1 MDKKLFHLPAYL
13 QRLAAIAVL
22 LSVTVSVAAADIDW
36 QGTSYTQLIS
46 PDKDD
51 FQVTSEKVFYLYN
64 VGQKKFVNVGASYD
78 AEPILS
84 NVGIKM
90 ICAYCTDSSDP
101 KVFIRTSINN
111 SGDRYYLGLKGDIGN
126 TNVPSRLLCD
136 LSPEIDETTI
146 RGYQCGW
153 YFVPTGNGNR
163 LRIRNSKNVNTTS
176 GDENMCYNPETGRL
190 ETSNTADEN
199 AEWLLITLNEYET
212 KIKALREGEIE
223 VTAYITDS
231 RFSRNNLWVSA
242 WKWDNTDGTQHQI
255 GEPEDL
261 VYGSTTYTG
270 YGFPG
275 GVGYQDEAR
284 NGITV
289 NYYSQFNVAEVKA
302 GEANRLCQ
310 TIKGLPAGSYRLTCQ
325 AFYDDGNSGTSKD
338 ASCYIFANDQHT
350 TLKPVTQA
358 VLNGVTVP
366 TAEDAKTTYNVGT
379 ETPVLS
385 PYTYTHSTSGFSQT
399 YCTTTTKDGKTV
411 PSDGMA
417 AAMFFNYNEK
427 ICVNEVYVNLRDG
440 EDLVIGFNKGNAAG
454 WVAADNFRLYYLGRY
469 EYVIDED
476 ALPSQAVNDDLYDAN
491 INFRRTMGNNWT
503 SIVLPFNVTRAQFE
517 KTFGQDAIVSE
528 LVGIDPDDDHRI
540 LFNEVTKGA
549 EDDVYMQAGT
559 HYIIYGAGSP
569 QYDENEKYSFV
580 INNNET
586 LTTTVKGPVYQFS
599 NINRRSE
606 DPQPTL
612 FNLVMHSS
620 HHAFDRSKI
629 HHQVHTTR
637 DKSPV
642 VALNEKYGRNEA
654 QFTSTWGGTAQK
666 GFYKI
671 DYKDNN
677 TFKDAVKT
685 AHSIA
690 VLVKVENTGNSEA
703 EADIVSSFGA
713 QNGGFGIVVNKGK
726 LQYHIYTGGEWKYI
740 DSGVTPE
747 ADKYYYVV
755 GTWSTDGTANIYVDG
770 VLKATR
776 TDAGTSLTLP
786 SETEQCIGIGGSI
799 TETGIQRAFNGA
811 VVIARLYD
819 VALTEEQ
826 IKTLYA
832 KLTPIKDEPMIYT
845 TTSGG
850 KERHLKFIGT
860 YGYEADKKAPKG
872 SYFVSDGKM
881 YHLTSDI
888 PLYGFRGY
896 IVETDAQGNPLDA
909 SQTQTLSL
917 RVKSADGTLTD
928 IDPVVAETRAPA
940 AQCIYNI
947 NGQVVRRGTTSTAG
961 LPKGMY
967 IIGGRKVTVR

>member
-1 MDKKLFHLPAYL
+1 MEKKLFHLPAYL
-13 QRLAAIAVL
+13 QRLAAIAAL
-22 LSVTVSVAAADIDW
+22 LSVTVSMAAADIDW

-46 PDKDD
+46 ENKEN
-51 FQVTSEKVFYLYN
+51 FEVTSEKVFYLYN

-90 ICAYCTDSSDP
+90 ICAYCTDVSDP
-101 KVFIRTSINN
+101 KVYIRTSINN
-111 SGDRYYLGLKGDIGN
+111 SGNRYYLGLKGN
-126 TNVPSRLLCD
+126 TDDTDVPSRLLCD
-136 LSPEIDETTI
+136 LSPQIDTST

-153 YFVPTGNGNR
+153 YFVSTGNGNR
-163 LRIRNSKNVNTTS
+163 VRIKNSKNVNTTS
-176 GDENMCYNPETGRL
+176 GDENMYYNPTTGRL
-190 ETSNTADEN
+190 ETSNTAGEN
-199 AEWLLITLNEYET
+199 AEWLLITLHEYET

-242 WKWDNTDGTQHQI
+242 WNWDNTTGDKHQI

-261 VYGSTTYTG
+261 VYGGKTYTG

-275 GVGYQDEAR
+275 GVGYSDANR
-284 NGITV
+284 DNITV

-302 GEANRLCQ
+302 GEANRIYQ
-310 TIKGLPAGSYRLTCQ
+310 TITGLPAGSYRLTCQ

-358 VLNGVTVP
+358 VLPDGVTVP
-366 TAEDAKTTYNVGT
+366 ENTTTYIVGKDK
-379 ETPVLS
+379 PLLS
-385 PYTYTHSTSGFSQT
+385 PYTYTHSTSGFTHT
-399 YCTTTTKDGKTV
+399 YCTTTTKDGKNV

-417 AAMFFNYNEK
+417 AAMFFNYDEK
-427 ICVNEVYVNLRDG
+427 TCVNEVYVNLRDG
-440 EDLVIGFNKGNAAG
+440 EDLVIGFNKGTTDG
-454 WVAADNFRLYYLGRY
+454 WVATDNFRLYYLGRY

-476 ALPSQAVNDDLYDAN
+476 AMPSQAVNDDLYDAN

-503 SIVLPFNVTRAQFE
+503 SIVLPFDVTRAQFE
-517 KTFGQDAIVSE
+517 KTFGTGAIVSE
-528 LVGIDPDDDHRI
+528 LVGIDPSDDHRI
-540 LFNEVTKGA
+540 LFNEVNKGA
-549 EDDVYMQAGT
+549 EDDVYMHAGT

-569 QYDENEKYSFV
+569 QVADGSEYSFV

-586 LTTTVKGPVYQFS
+586 LTTTVTGPVYQFS

-637 DKSPV
+637 DTSPV

-654 QFTSTWGGTAQK
+654 QFKSTWGGTAQK

-677 TFKDAVKT
+677 TFKDAVQT

-690 VLVKVENTGNSEA
+690 VLVKVENTDNSQA

-713 QNGGFGIVVNKGK
+713 QNGGFGIVVKDKK

-740 DSGVTPE
+740 DSGVIPV

-755 GTWSTDGTANIYVDG
+755 GTWSTDGTAKIYVDG

-799 TETGIQRAFNGA
+799 TASGIQRAYNGA

-819 VALTEEQ
+819 VALTEQ
-826 IKTLYA
+826 QVQTLYE
-832 KLTPIKDEPMIYT
+832 KLTPIKDEPRIYET
-845 TTSGG
+845 ASGG
-850 KERHLKFIGT
+850 RQRYLRFFGT
-860 YGYEADKKAPKG
+860 YGYEENRKAPKG

-888 PLYGFRGY
+888 SLYGFRGY
-896 IVETDAQGNPLDA
+896 IVETDAQGNPLGE
-909 SQTQTLSL
+909 SQPLSL

-940 AQCIYNI
+940 AQCIYNM

>member
-1 MDKKLFHLPAYL
+1 MEKKLFHLPAYL
-13 QRLAAIAVL
+13 QRLAAIAAL
-22 LSVTVSVAAADIDW
+22 LSITVSVAAADIDW
-36 QGTSYTQLIS
+36 QGTSYTDLIS
-46 PDKDD
+46 KNKENFD
-51 FQVTSEKVFYLYN
+51 VNSEKVFYLYN

-90 ICAYCTDSSDP
+90 ICAAYDSSTDGLY
-101 KVFIRTSINN
+101 VIRTSINN
-111 SGDRYYLGLKGDIGN
+111 SGNRFYIGLKGDEKN
-126 TNVPSRLLCD
+126 TEVPSRLLCD
-136 LSPEIDETTI
+136 LSPDIAEAK

-153 YFVPTGNGNR
+153 YFVSTGNGKR
-163 LRIRNSKNVNTTS
+163 VRIKNSKNVNTTS
-176 GDENMCYNPETGRL
+176 DDENMYYNPTTGRL

-199 AEWLLITLNEYET
+199 AEWLLITLHEYET

-231 RFSRNNLWVSA
+231 RFSRNNLWVTA
-242 WKWDNTDGTQHQI
+242 WNWDNTTGDKHQI
-255 GEPEDL
+255 GEPENL
-261 VYGSTTYTG
+261 VYNDQTYAG
-270 YGFPG
+270 WGFPG
-275 GVGYQDEAR
+275 GGGYSDTDR
-284 NGITV
+284 NGINV

-302 GEANRLCQ
+302 GEANRLYQ
-310 TIKGLPAGSYRLTCQ
+310 TITGLPAGSYRLTCQ

-350 TLKPVTQA
+350 TLKPVNQA
-358 VLNGVTVP
+358 VLPDGVTVP
-366 TAEDAKTTYNVGT
+366 TETGSKTTYNVGT
-379 ETPVLS
+379 ETPLLS
-385 PYTYTHSTSGFSQT
+385 PYTYTHSSGFSQT

-440 EDLVIGFNKGNAAG
+440 EELVIGFNKGNAAG

-528 LVGIDPDDDHRI
+528 LVGIDPSDDHRI

-549 EDDVYMQAGT
+549 SDDVYMKAGT
-559 HYIIYGAGSP
+559 HYIINGAGSP
-569 QYDENEKYSFV
+569 QVAENDEYRFV

-637 DKSPV
+637 DTSPV
-642 VALNEKYGRNEA
+642 VALNREYGRNEA

-677 TFKDAVKT
+677 TFKDAVQK

-690 VLVKVENTGNSEA
+690 VLVKVENTNNSQA

-713 QNGGFGIVVNKGK
+713 QNGGFGIVVNEGK
-726 LQYHIYTGGEWKYI
+726 LQYNIYTGGEWKYI
-740 DSGVTPE
+740 DSGVTPD

-755 GTWSTDGTANIYVDG
+755 GTWSTDGTAKIYVDG

-786 SETEQCIGIGGSI
+786 SETEQNIGIGGSI
-799 TETGIQRAFNGA
+799 TASGIQRAFNGA

-832 KLTPIKDEPMIYT
+832 KLTPIADKPKIYK
-845 TTSGG
+845 TTSEGTD
-850 KERHLKFIGT
+850 RYLKFIGT

-881 YHLTSDI
+881 YHLTSEID
-888 PLYGFRGY
+888 LYGFRGY

-967 IIGGRKVTVR
+967 IVGGRKVTVR

>member
-1 MDKKLFHLPAYL
+1 MEKKLFHLPAYL
-13 QRLAAIAVL
+13 QRLAAIAAL
-22 LSVTVSVAAADIDW
+22 LSITVSVAAADIDW

-46 PDKDD
+46 EDKEN
-51 FQVTSEKVFYLYN
+51 FEVTSPKVFYLYN

-111 SGDRYYLGLKGDIGN
+111 SNDRYYLGLKGDTRN
-126 TNVPSRLLCD
+126 PSVPSRLLCD
-136 LSPEIDETTI
+136 LQPQIDTET

-153 YFVPTGNGNR
+153 YFEPTNNGNR
-163 LRIRNSKNVNTTS
+163 LRIKNSKNVNTTS
-176 GDENMCYNPETGRL
+176 GDENMCYNPTTGRL

-199 AEWLLITLNEYET
+199 AEWLLITLHEYET

-358 VLNGVTVP
+358 VLDGVTVP
-366 TAEDAKTTYNVGT
+366 TAEDAKTTYNVGK
-379 ETPVLS
+379 EQPLLS
-385 PYTYTHSTSGFSQT
+385 PYNYTHSTSGFSKE
-399 YCTTTTKDGKTV
+399 YCTTTTKDGNTV

-417 AAMFFNYNEK
+417 AAMFFNYDEK

-440 EDLVIGFNKGNAAG
+440 EDLVIGFNKGTTDG

-491 INFRRTMGNNWT
+491 INFRRTMGKNWT
-503 SIVLPFNVTRAQFE
+503 SIVLPFDVTRAQFE

-528 LVGIDPDDDHRI
+528 LVGIDPSDDHRI

-549 EDDVYMQAGT
+549 SDDVYMHAGT

-569 QYDENEKYSFV
+569 QVADGKDYSFI

-586 LTTTVKGPVYQFS
+586 LTTTVTGPVYQFS

-637 DKSPV
+637 DTSPV
-642 VALNEKYGRNEA
+642 VELNREYGRNEA

-677 TFKDAVKT
+677 TFKDAVQT

-690 VLVKVENTGNSEA
+690 VLVKVENTNNSQA

-755 GTWSTDGTANIYVDG
+755 GTWSTDGTAKIYVDG
-770 VLKATR
+770 ELKATR

-786 SETEQCIGIGGSI
+786 SETEQNIGIGGSI
-799 TETGIQRAFNGA
+799 TASGIERAFNGA

-860 YGYEADKKAPKG
+860 YGYEENRKAPKG

>member
-1 MDKKLFHLPAYL
+1 MEKKLFHLPAYL
-13 QRLAAIAVL
+13 QRLAAIAAL
-22 LSVTVSVAAADIDW
+22 LSITVSMAAADIDW
-36 QGTSYTQLIS
+36 QGTSYTDLIS
-46 PDKDD
+46 KNKENFD
-51 FQVTSEKVFYLYN
+51 VTSEKVFYLYN

-90 ICAYCTDSSDP
+90 ICAYCNDSSDP

-111 SGDRYYLGLKGDIGN
+111 SNDRYYLGLKGDIGN
-126 TNVPSRLLCD
+126 TDVPSRLLCD
-136 LSPEIDETTI
+136 LQPTIDETST

-153 YFVPTGNGNR
+153 YFVSTGNGNR
-163 LRIRNSKNVNTTS
+163 VRIKNSRNVNTTS
-176 GDENMCYNPETGRL
+176 GDENMYYNPTTGRL
-190 ETSNTADEN
+190 ETSNATDEN
-199 AEWLLITLNEYET
+199 AEWLLITLHEYET

-242 WKWDNTDGTQHQI
+242 WNWDNTTGDKHQI
-255 GEPEDL
+255 GEPENL
-261 VYGSTTYTG
+261 VYNDQTYTG

-275 GVGYQDEAR
+275 GVGYSDAAR
-284 NGITV
+284 NGINV
-289 NYYSQFNVAEVKA
+289 NYYSQFNVAEVKS
-302 GEANRLCQ
+302 GEANRLYQ
-310 TIKGLPAGSYRLTCQ
+310 TITGLPAGSYRLTCQ

-350 TLKPVTQA
+350 TLKPVNQA
-358 VLNGVTVP
+358 VLDGVTVP

-379 ETPVLS
+379 ETPLLS
-385 PYTYTHSTSGFSQT
+385 PYTYTHSSGFSKE

-417 AAMFFNYNEK
+417 AAMFFNYDEK

-440 EDLVIGFNKGNAAG
+440 EELVIGFNKGNAAG

-491 INFRRTMGNNWT
+491 INFRRTMGKNWT
-503 SIVLPFNVTRAQFE
+503 SIVLPFDVTRAQFE
-517 KTFGQDAIVSE
+517 KTFGQEAIVSE
-528 LVGIDPDDDHRI
+528 LVGIDPTDDHRI

-549 EDDVYMQAGT
+549 SDDVYMHAGT

-569 QYDENEKYSFV
+569 QVAENDEYRFV

-612 FNLVMHSS
+612 LNLVMHSSS

-637 DKSPV
+637 DTSPV

-654 QFTSTWGGTAQK
+654 QFKSTWGGEAKK

-690 VLVKVENTGNSEA
+690 VLVKVENTDNSQD

-726 LQYHIYTGGEWKYI
+726 LQYHIYTDGGWQYI
-740 DSGVTPE
+740 DSEVTPE

-755 GTWSTDGTANIYVDG
+755 GTWSTDGTAKIYVDG

-832 KLTPIKDEPMIYT
+832 KLTPIADKPKIYK
-845 TTSGG
+845 TTSEGTD
-850 KERHLKFIGT
+850 RYLKFIGT

>member
-13 QRLAAIAVL
+13 QRLAAIAAL
-22 LSVTVSVAAADIDW
+22 LSITVSVAAADIDW

-90 ICAYCTDSSDP
+90 ICAAYDSSTDGLY
-101 KVFIRTSINN
+101 VIRTSINN
-111 SGDRYYLGLKGDIGN
+111 SGNRFYIGLKGDEKN
-126 TNVPSRLLCD
+126 TEVPSRLLCD
-136 LSPEIDETTI
+136 LSPDIAEAK

-153 YFVPTGNGNR
+153 YFVSTGNGKR
-163 LRIRNSKNVNTTS
+163 VRIKNSKNVNTTS
-176 GDENMCYNPETGRL
+176 DDENMYYNPTTGRL

-199 AEWLLITLNEYET
+199 AEWLLITLHEYET

-242 WKWDNTDGTQHQI
+242 WNWDNTTGDQHQI
-255 GEPEDL
+255 GEPENL
-261 VYGSTTYTG
+261 VYGGTTYTG

-275 GVGYQDEAR
+275 GVGYSDAAR
-284 NGITV
+284 NGINV
-289 NYYSQFNVAEVKA
+289 NYYSQFNVADVKA
-302 GEANRLCQ
+302 GEANRLYQ
-310 TIKGLPAGSYRLTCQ
+310 TITGLPAGSYRLTCQ

-350 TLKPVTQA
+350 TLQPVNQA
-358 VLNGVTVP
+358 VLPDGVTVP

-379 ETPVLS
+379 ETPLLS
-385 PYTYTHSTSGFSQT
+385 PYTYTHSSGFSKE
-399 YCTTTTKDGKTV
+399 YCTTTTKDGNTV

-417 AAMFFNYNEK
+417 AAMFFNYDEK
-427 ICVNEVYVNLRDG
+427 ICVNEVYVNLREG

-528 LVGIDPDDDHRI
+528 LVGIDPTDDHRI

-549 EDDVYMQAGT
+549 EDDVYMHAGT

-612 FNLVMHSS
+612 LNLVMHSS

-637 DKSPV
+637 DTSPV

-690 VLVKVENTGNSEA
+690 VLVKVENTNNSQD

-713 QNGGFGIVVNKGK
+713 QNGGFGIVVNEGK
-726 LQYHIYTGGEWKYI
+726 LQYHIHTGSGWQYI
-740 DSGVTPE
+740 DSEVTPE

-786 SETEQCIGIGGSI
+786 SSESEQCIGIGGSI
-799 TETGIQRAFNGA
+799 TETGIKRAFNGA

-826 IKTLYA
+826 IRTLYA
-832 KLTPIKDEPMIYT
+832 KLTPIKDEPKIYT

-850 KERHLKFIGT
+850 TDRYLKFIGT
-860 YGYEADKKAPKG
+860 YGYEADKKAPNG
-872 SYFVSDGKM
+872 SYFVSDGNM
-881 YHLTSDI
+881 YHLTSEID
-888 PLYGFRGY
+888 LYGFRGY
-896 IVETDAQGNPLDA
+896 IVETDAHGNPLDA

-928 IDPVVAETRAPA
+928 IDPVMAETRESA
-940 AQCIYNI
+940 AQCIFNI

>member
-1 MDKKLFHLPAYL
+1 MEKKLFHLPAYL
-13 QRLAAIAVL
+13 QRLAAIAAL

-36 QGTSYTQLIS
+36 QGTSYTDLIS
-46 PDKDD
+46 ENKENFD
-51 FQVTSEKVFYLYN
+51 VTSEKVFYLYN

-90 ICAYCTDSSDP
+90 ICAYCTPETDG

-136 LSPEIDETTI
+136 LQPQIDTET

-153 YFVPTGNGNR
+153 YFVSTGNGNR
-163 LRIRNSKNVNTTS
+163 VRIKNSRNVNTTS
-176 GDENMCYNPETGRL
+176 GDENMRFNSDNGRL
-190 ETSNTADEN
+190 ETSNTTDEN
-199 AEWLLITLNEYET
+199 AQWLLITLHEYET

-231 RFSRNNLWVSA
+231 RFSRNNLWVTA
-242 WKWDNTDGTQHQI
+242 WKWDNTTGDKHQI

-261 VYGSTTYTG
+261 VYEGTTYAG

-275 GVGYQDEAR
+275 GGSYSDAAR
-284 NGITV
+284 NGINV
-289 NYYSQFNVAEVKA
+289 NYYSQFNVAEVKS
-302 GEANRLCQ
+302 GEANRLYQ
-310 TIKGLPAGSYRLTCQ
+310 TITGLPAGSYRLTCQ
-325 AFYDDGNSGTSKD
+325 AFYDDGNSGTSTN
-338 ASCYIFANDQHT
+338 ASCYIFANDQHS
-350 TLKPVTQA
+350 TLQPVTEA
-358 VLNGVTVP
+358 VLPDGVTVP
-366 TAEDAKTTYNVGT
+366 TETGSKTTYNVGT
-379 ETPVLS
+379 EQPLLS

-427 ICVNEVYVNLRDG
+427 ICVNEVYVNLREG
-440 EDLVIGFNKGNAAG
+440 EELVIGFNKGNAAG

-491 INFRRTMGNNWT
+491 INFRRTMGKNWT
-503 SIVLPFNVTRAQFE
+503 SIVLPFDVTRAQFE
-517 KTFGQDAIVSE
+517 KTFGQEAIVSE
-528 LVGIDPDDDHRI
+528 LVGIDPSDDHRI

-549 EDDVYMQAGT
+549 EDDVYMHAGT

-569 QYDENEKYSFV
+569 QVADGKDYSFI

-586 LTTTVKGPVYQFS
+586 LTTTVTGPVYQFS

-637 DKSPV
+637 YTSPV

-677 TFKDAVKT
+677 TFKDAVQK

-690 VLVKVENTGNSEA
+690 VLVKVENTNNSQDK
-703 EADIVSSFGA
+703 ADIVSSFGA
-713 QNGGFGIVVNKGK
+713 QNGGFGIVVYKGT

-740 DSGVTPE
+740 DSGIIPV

-755 GTWSTDGTANIYVDG
+755 GTWSTDGTAKIYVDG

-819 VALTEEQ
+819 EALTEEQ

-832 KLTPIKDEPMIYT
+832 KLTPIADKPRIYE

-850 KERHLKFIGT
+850 RQRYLRFFGT

-881 YHLTSDI
+881 YHLTSEI

-896 IVETDAQGNPLDA
+896 IVETDAQGNPLEA

>member
-1 MDKKLFHLPAYL
+1 MEKKLFHLPAYL
-13 QRLAAIAVL
+13 QRLAAIAAL

-36 QGTSYTQLIS
+36 QGTSYTDLIS
-46 PDKDD
+46 ENKENFD
-51 FQVTSEKVFYLYN
+51 VTSEKVFYLYN

-90 ICAYCTDSSDP
+90 ICAYCTPETDG

-136 LSPEIDETTI
+136 LQPQIDTET

-153 YFVPTGNGNR
+153 YFVQTGNGNR
-163 LRIRNSKNVNTTS
+163 VRIKNSRNVNTTS
-176 GDENMCYNPETGRL
+176 GDENMRFNSDNGRL
-190 ETSNTADEN
+190 ETSNTTDEN
-199 AEWLLITLNEYET
+199 AQWLLITLHEYET

-231 RFSRNNLWVSA
+231 RFSRNNLWVTA
-242 WKWDNTDGTQHQI
+242 WKWDNTTGDKHQI

-261 VYGSTTYTG
+261 VYEGTTYAG

-275 GVGYQDEAR
+275 GGSYSDAAR
-284 NGITV
+284 NGINV
-289 NYYSQFNVAEVKA
+289 NYYSQFNVAEVKS
-302 GEANRLCQ
+302 GEANRLYQ
-310 TIKGLPAGSYRLTCQ
+310 TITGLPAGSYRLTCQ
-325 AFYDDGNSGTSKD
+325 AFYDDGNSGTSTN
-338 ASCYIFANDQHT
+338 ASCYIFANDQHS
-350 TLKPVTQA
+350 TLQPVTEA
-358 VLNGVTVP
+358 VLPDGVTVP
-366 TAEDAKTTYNVGT
+366 TETGSKTTYNVGT
-379 ETPVLS
+379 EQPLLS

-427 ICVNEVYVNLRDG
+427 ICVNEVYVNLREG
-440 EDLVIGFNKGNAAG
+440 EELVIGFNKGNAAG

-491 INFRRTMGNNWT
+491 INFRRTMGKNWT
-503 SIVLPFNVTRAQFE
+503 SIVLPFDVTRAQFE
-517 KTFGQDAIVSE
+517 KTFGQEAIVSE
-528 LVGIDPDDDHRI
+528 LVGIDPSDDHRI

-549 EDDVYMQAGT
+549 EDDVYMHAGT

-569 QYDENEKYSFV
+569 QVADGKDYSFI

-586 LTTTVKGPVYQFS
+586 LTTTVTGPVYQFS

-637 DKSPV
+637 YTSPV

-677 TFKDAVKT
+677 TFKDAVQK

-690 VLVKVENTGNSEA
+690 VLVKVENTNNSQDK
-703 EADIVSSFGA
+703 ADIVSSFGA
-713 QNGGFGIVVNKGK
+713 QNGGFGIVVYKGT

-740 DSGVTPE
+740 DSGIIPV

-755 GTWSTDGTANIYVDG
+755 GTWSTDGTAKIYVDG

-819 VALTEEQ
+819 EALTEEQ

-832 KLTPIKDEPMIYT
+832 KLTPIADKPRIYE

-850 KERHLKFIGT
+850 RQRYLRFFGT

-881 YHLTSDI
+881 YHLTSEI

-896 IVETDAQGNPLDA
+896 IVETDAQGNPLEA

>member
-1 MDKKLFHLPAYL
+1 MEKKLFHLPAYL
-13 QRLAAIAVL
+13 QRLAAIAAL
-22 LSVTVSVAAADIDW
+22 LSITVSVAAADIDW

-46 PDKDD
+46 ENKEN
-51 FQVTSEKVFYLYN
+51 FEVTSPKVFYLYN

-111 SGDRYYLGLKGDIGN
+111 SNDRYYLGLKGDTRN
-126 TNVPSRLLCD
+126 PSVPSRLLCD
-136 LSPEIDETTI
+136 LQPQIDTET

-153 YFVPTGNGNR
+153 YFEPTNNGNR
-163 LRIRNSKNVNTTS
+163 LRIKNSKNVNTTS
-176 GDENMCYNPETGRL
+176 GDENMCYNPTTGRL

-199 AEWLLITLNEYET
+199 AEWLLITLHEYET

-358 VLNGVTVP
+358 VLDGVTVP
-366 TAEDAKTTYNVGT
+366 TAEDAKTTYNVGK
-379 ETPVLS
+379 EQPLLS
-385 PYTYTHSTSGFSQT
+385 PYNYTHSTSGFSKE
-399 YCTTTTKDGKTV
+399 YCTTTTKDGNTV

-417 AAMFFNYNEK
+417 AAMFFNYDEK

-440 EDLVIGFNKGNAAG
+440 EDLVIGFNKGTTDG

-491 INFRRTMGNNWT
+491 INFRRTMGKNWT
-503 SIVLPFNVTRAQFE
+503 SIVLPFDVTTAQFE
-517 KTFGQDAIVSE
+517 KTFGPDAIVSE
-528 LVGIDPDDDHRI
+528 LVGIDPSDDHRI

-549 EDDVYMQAGT
+549 SDDVYMHAGT

-569 QYDENEKYSFV
+569 QVADGKDYSFI

-677 TFKDAVKT
+677 TFKDAVQK

-690 VLVKVENTGNSEA
+690 VLVKVENTNNSQD

-826 IKTLYA
+826 IRTLYA
-832 KLTPIKDEPMIYT
+832 KLTPIADKPKIYK
-845 TTSGG
+845 TTSEGTD
-850 KERHLKFIGT
+850 RYLKFIGT
-860 YGYEADKKAPKG
+860 YGYEADNKAPKG

-881 YHLTSDI
+881 YHLTSEID
-888 PLYGFRGY
+888 LYGFRGY
-896 IVETDAQGNPLDA
+896 IVETDAQGNPLEA

-928 IDPVVAETRAPA
+928 IDPVVAETRESA
-940 AQCIYNI
+940 AQCIYNM